1 MLSIIRSLAAVC
13 LALTLLGTVRA
24 SNARAISGGL
34 NDQALGVAFA
44 DLPDGWSMAPA
55 DRYTPGSITLV
66 NADDIRLSVQPLGLS
81 DTTNEAA
88 AASEEARQLTVGL
101 AIPTTSTIITMGS
114 IPGVMLQG
122 MPGPSNVQ
130 IVVAHGG
137 ALYDIVA
144 FGSAKLQP
152 DQVQA
157 LSSLQ
162 FIPRKGTFPSA
173 NPMAPRSAQ
182 QQRSMPSP
190 IQHNAMTTAGNVPS
204 NVNMYPFWGNPVN
217 AGGGSHDGDLATTNG
232 GNFYGQGDHVHQ
244 DYYAIDW
251 PLYAGNTVYAQ
262 SKGVVMHAGWT
273 EGSFYG
279 YGIWVVVSYGSG
291 FYGYYAHMSDVSVVP
306 GQTVTVNT
314 LLGHS
319 GCTGNCNGAHVH
331 VAWVQNPL
339 LDAFGQPYNGAAE
352 PQTPLYTFDPAN
364 PVYTALYAGEIVHG
378 YSVSSTSRGTPQP
391 IVTSTPRPTSTYTP
405 RPTSTYTPRPTSTYT
420 PRPTSTSAPRPT
432 STPRLT
438 NTPAATATRLP
449 TLTPRPTYTPVPTN
463 TPTIPAPGT
472 WTFCATEG
480 GTCSFSG
487 TQAVAFGANGHFA
500 YGVFTGGAPCNTS
513 FGNPAPGTPKACYT
527 STTLTPPAPGIWTP
541 CAGEG
546 GTCSF
551 SGTQAVAFGANGH
564 FAYGVYTGSALCNTG
579 FGDPAPG
586 ASKSCY
592 TSTTLTPPAPGAWTF
607 CSTEGG
613 TCSFSGT
620 QSVAFG
626 ADGHFAYGVFTGSAL
641 CNTGFGDPAPGASK
655 GCYTSTILTPPAP
668 GIWTPC
674 ATEGGNCGFSG
685 TRAVAFG
692 VNGHFAYGVFT
703 GGAPCN
709 TSFGNPAPGTPK
721 ACYTSTT
728 LTPPAPGI
736 WTPCAGEGGTCSF
749 SGTQA
754 VAFGANGH
762 FAYGVYTGSALCNTG
777 FGDPAPGASK
787 SCYTS
792 TTLTPPAPGAWTFC
806 STEGGTCSFS
816 GTQSVA
822 FGADG
827 HFAYGV
833 FTGSAL
839 CNTGFGDPA
848 PGASKGCYTSTT
860 LTPPAPGAWTLC
872 ATEGGN
878 CGFSGTQA
886 VAFGADG
893 HFAYG
898 VYTGGAPCNTG
909 FGDPAPGTSKNCYTS
924 TTLTPPAP
932 GIWTPCATEGGTCS
946 FSGTQSVAFGAD
958 GHFAYGVYTGGASC
972 NTGFGDP
979 APGTPKACY
988 TSTTLPPA
996 PTPTAGPTQSALAI
1010 NSGGGAAGN
1019 FVADTD
1025 VTGGTT
1031 IYSTSNTIDTS
1042 GVTNPAPQ
1050 AVYQTERSGSDFTYT
1065 IPALR
1070 PNASYLVRLHFAEFA
1085 FNGPG
1090 IRLFNVTINGQQVL
1104 TNFDIYAAAG
1114 GQNKAVVEPFLA
1126 TADGSGA
1133 ITIEYVNVA
1142 GGAKSSGIE
1151 VLSAPPL
1158 AINSGG
1164 GAVGRFVGD
1173 TDVTGGTTMYSTT
1186 NAIDTSGVTNP
1197 APQAVYQ
1204 TERSGNNFTY
1214 TIPGLNP
1221 GTPYTV
1227 RLHFAEWA
1235 FSSPGV
1241 RLFNVTINDQQVLT
1255 NFDIYA
1261 TAGGQNKAVVEQFTT
1276 TANSSGQIVIT
1287 YINVS
1292 GGAKSSGIEILPAS

>member
-1 MLSIIRSLAAVC
+1 MLNPRTNTTMAQLMTAPAWGAVIQLGSAWARSYAARGDLNVYSNGGWMGSLGSGCGTDNCKYGPEYQCTELAMRWAAIVWGEPDTWGQGVYAFDMWTMGPSLRVPLQQHPNGGSDAPQFGDLLIFDRAPYDSSGHVAVVRGVTTNQDGQRVVEIAEQNWNRDGGFNVSEDLPINGTTMPDRPWGSDGRSLHI
-13 LALTLLGTVRA
+13 LGWLRPKTE
-24 SNARAISGGL
+24 SPTN
-34 NDQALGVAFA
+34 
-44 DLPDGWSMAPA
+44 
-55 DRYTPGSITLV
+55 TPTP
-66 NADDIRLSVQPLGLS
+66 RP
-81 DTTNEAA
+81 TN
-88 AASEEARQLTVGL
+88 
-101 AIPTTSTIITMGS
+101 
-114 IPGVMLQG
+114 
-122 MPGPSNVQ
+122 
-130 IVVAHGG
+130 
-137 ALYDIVA
+137 
-144 FGSAKLQP
+144 
-152 DQVQA
+152 
-157 LSSLQ
+157 
-162 FIPRKGTFPSA
+162 
-173 NPMAPRSAQ
+173 
-182 QQRSMPSP
+182 
-190 IQHNAMTTAGNVPS
+190 
-204 NVNMYPFWGNPVN
+204 
-217 AGGGSHDGDLATTNG
+217 
-232 GNFYGQGDHVHQ
+232 
-244 DYYAIDW
+244 
-251 PLYAGNTVYAQ
+251 
-262 SKGVVMHAGWT
+262 
-273 EGSFYG
+273 
-279 YGIWVVVSYGSG
+279 
-291 FYGYYAHMSDVSVVP
+291 
-306 GQTVTVNT
+306 
-314 LLGHS
+314 
-319 GCTGNCNGAHVH
+319 
-331 VAWVQNPL
+331 
-339 LDAFGQPYNGAAE
+339 
-352 PQTPLYTFDPAN
+352 
-364 PVYTALYAGEIVHG
+364 
-378 YSVSSTSRGTPQP
+378 
-391 IVTSTPRPTSTYTP
+391 TSTPRPTATP
-405 RPTSTYTPRPTSTYT
+405 THTRVPTATR
-420 PRPTSTSAPRPT
+420 T
-432 STPRLT
+432 STPRPT

-463 TPTIPAPGT
+463 TPTIPAPGA
-472 WTFCATEG
+472 WTLCAAEGGTCSFSGTQAVAFGADGHFAYGVFTGGISCATGPFGDPAPGASKNCYTSTTLTPPAPGPWTLCASEGGACSFSGTQAVAFGADGHFAYGVYTNGASCNTSFGDPAPGASKNCYTSTTLTPLAPGIWTPCATEG
-480 GTCSFSG
+480 GNCGFSG

-500 YGVFTGGAPCNTS
+500 YGVYSGGAPCNTS

-564 FAYGVYTGSALCNTG
+564 FAYGV
-579 FGDPAPG
+579 
-586 ASKSCY
+586 
-592 TSTTLTPPAPGAWTF
+592 
-607 CSTEGG
+607 
-613 TCSFSGT
+613 
-620 QSVAFG
+620 
-626 ADGHFAYGVFTGSAL
+626 FTGSAL
-641 CNTGFGDPAPGASK
+641 CNTGFGDP
-655 GCYTSTILTPPAP
+655 
-668 GIWTPC
+668 
-674 ATEGGNCGFSG
+674 
-685 TRAVAFG
+685 V
-692 VNGHFAYGVFT
+692 
-703 GGAPCN
+703 
-709 TSFGNPAPGTPK
+709 
-721 ACYTSTT
+721 
-728 LTPPAPGI
+728 
-736 WTPCAGEGGTCSF
+736 
-749 SGTQA
+749 
-754 VAFGANGH
+754 
-762 FAYGVYTGSALCNTG
+762 
-777 FGDPAPGASK
+777 
-787 SCYTS
+787 
-792 TTLTPPAPGAWTFC
+792 
-806 STEGGTCSFS
+806 
-816 GTQSVA
+816 
-822 FGADG
+822 
-827 HFAYGV
+827 
-833 FTGSAL
+833 
-839 CNTGFGDPA
+839 

-932 GIWTPCATEGGTCS
+932 GPWTLCASEGGACS
-946 FSGTQSVAFGAD
+946 FSGTQAVAFGAD

-1065 IPALR
+1065 IPGFR
-1070 PNASYLVRLHFAEFA
+1070 PNTSYLVRLHFAEFA
-1085 FNGPG
+1085 FSGPG
-1090 IRLFNVTINGQQVL
+1090 IRLFNVKINGQQVL

-1133 ITIEYVNVA
+1133 ITIEYVNVV

-1158 AINSGG
+1158 AINSGV
-1164 GAVGRFVGD
+1164 GAMGRFVED

-1186 NAIDTSGVTNP
+1186 NVIDTSGATNP

-1204 TERSGNNFTY
+1204 TERSGSNFTY

-1221 GTPYTV
+1221 GASYTV

-1241 RLFNVTINDQQVLT
+1241 RLFNVTINGQQALT

-1276 TANSSGQIVIT
+1276 TANSSGQIVISYT
-1287 YINVS
+1287 NVS

>member
-564 FAYGVYTGSALCNTG
+564 FAYGVYTSSALCNTG

-592 TSTTLTPPAPGAWTF
+592 TSTTLTPPAPGIWTP
-607 CSTEGG
+607 CAAEGG

-674 ATEGGNCGFSG
+674 ATEGGNCG
-685 TRAVAFG
+685 
-692 VNGHFAYGVFT
+692 
-703 GGAPCN
+703 
-709 TSFGNPAPGTPK
+709 
-721 ACYTSTT
+721 
-728 LTPPAPGI
+728 
-736 WTPCAGEGGTCSF
+736 
-749 SGTQA
+749 
-754 VAFGANGH
+754 
-762 FAYGVYTGSALCNTG
+762 
-777 FGDPAPGASK
+777 
-787 SCYTS
+787 
-792 TTLTPPAPGAWTFC
+792 
-806 STEGGTCSFS
+806 
-816 GTQSVA
+816 
-822 FGADG
+822 
-827 HFAYGV
+827 
-833 FTGSAL
+833 
-839 CNTGFGDPA
+839 
-848 PGASKGCYTSTT
+848 
-860 LTPPAPGAWTLC
+860 
-872 ATEGGN
+872 
-878 CGFSGTQA
+878 
-886 VAFGADG
+886 
-893 HFAYG
+893 
-898 VYTGGAPCNTG
+898 
-909 FGDPAPGTSKNCYTS
+909 
-924 TTLTPPAP
+924 
-932 GIWTPCATEGGTCS
+932 

>member
-1 MLSIIRSLAAVC
+1 MLSIIRSLAVVC
-13 LALTLLGTVRA
+13 LALTLLGTVRVG
-24 SNARAISGGL
+24 NAHAISHSVVDASLATPTAVTPAEPISSSTQIYTDTVVGFAFAYPLGFTHHTFVPELDMESSTSFYPPPSAGPSYRDDAPEVAVTVYDKPVGL
-34 NDQALGVAFA
+34 SLNTWETEHANPDLAHLPAALQRSAALFDHAGVAQNLEVAGHLAVLFSQATPSLPEGRLLIDDGARVISIAYPTGADPVMKVAFLTIAGSFA
-44 DLPDGWSMAPA
+44 FGASPINAAQTRASINAIVSSYPLPPQASAPSRQSRAATAALLGYKLPWPTGVSHTVMQGCCGNGTVSHFCPGQACSAYDFTLDIGTDVVASRGGVVTDATDYYTQCGGSAYENLANRVTIQHDDG
-55 DRYTPGSITLV
+55 
-66 NADDIRLSVQPLGLS
+66 
-81 DTTNEAA
+81 
-88 AASEEARQLTVGL
+88 
-101 AIPTTSTIITMGS
+101 TSTAY
-114 IPGVMLQG
+114 L
-122 MPGPSNVQ
+122 
-130 IVVAHGG
+130 H
-137 ALYDIVA
+137 
-144 FGSAKLQP
+144 
-152 DQVQA
+152 
-157 LSSLQ
+157 LS
-162 FIPRKGTFPSA
+162 R
-173 NPMAPRSAQ
+173 
-182 QQRSMPSP
+182 
-190 IQHNAMTTAGNVPS
+190 V
-204 NVNMYPFWGNPVN
+204 
-217 AGGGSHDGDLATTNG
+217 
-232 GNFYGQGDHVHQ
+232 
-244 DYYAIDW
+244 
-251 PLYAGNTVYAQ
+251 
-262 SKGVVMHAGWT
+262 
-273 EGSFYG
+273 
-279 YGIWVVVSYGSG
+279 
-291 FYGYYAHMSDVSVVP
+291 DVSVNQVVHQGEHIGLSGDVGMTYFHRRCWPHLHFQRQDQGIWITQSRWVAFDEYP
-306 GQTVTVNT
+306 GQQ
-314 LLGHS
+314 LYQ
-319 GCTGNCNGAHVH
+319 GNSYTSHNGS
-331 VAWVQNPL
+331 P
-339 LDAFGQPYNGAAE
+339 GRP
-352 PQTPLYTFDPAN
+352 TPTD
-364 PVYTALYAGEIVHG
+364 
-378 YSVSSTSRGTPQP
+378 TPQP
-391 IVTSTPRPTSTYTP
+391 TPTDTSRPTATRTNTP
-405 RPTSTYTPRPTSTYT
+405 H
-420 PRPTSTSAPRPT
+420 PTSTSAPRPT
-432 STPRLT
+432 STPRPT

-463 TPTIPAPGT
+463 TPTIPAPGA
-472 WTFCATEG
+472 WTFCAAEG
-480 GTCSFSG
+480 GACSFPS

-500 YGVFTGGAPCNTS
+500 YGVFTGSISCATGPFGDPAPGNSKACYTSATLTPPAPGPWTLCAGEGGNCSFSGTQAVAFGADGRFAYGVYTNGASCNTSFGDPAPGTSKSCYTSTTLTPPAPGIWTPCATEGGNCGFSGTRAVAFGADGHFAYGVYSGGAPCNTS

-607 CSTEGG
+607 CSTEGK
-613 TCSFSGT
+613 TCSFS
-620 QSVAFG
+620 
-626 ADGHFAYGVFTGSAL
+626 
-641 CNTGFGDPAPGASK
+641 
-655 GCYTSTILTPPAP
+655 
-668 GIWTPC
+668 
-674 ATEGGNCGFSG
+674 
-685 TRAVAFG
+685 R
-692 VNGHFAYGVFT
+692 
-703 GGAPCN
+703 
-709 TSFGNPAPGTPK
+709 
-721 ACYTSTT
+721 
-728 LTPPAPGI
+728 
-736 WTPCAGEGGTCSF
+736 
-749 SGTQA
+749 TQA
-754 VAFGANGH
+754 VAFGAN
-762 FAYGVYTGSALCNTG
+762 
-777 FGDPAPGASK
+777 
-787 SCYTS
+787 
-792 TTLTPPAPGAWTFC
+792 
-806 STEGGTCSFS
+806 
-816 GTQSVA
+816 
-822 FGADG
+822 G

-898 VYTGGAPCNTG
+898 VFTGGAPCNTG
-909 FGDPAPGTSKNCYTS
+909 FGDPAPGTSKSCYTS
-924 TTLTPPAP
+924 ATLTPSAP
-932 GIWTPCATEGGTCS
+932 GPWTPCASEGGTCS
-946 FSGTQSVAFGAD
+946 FSGTQAVAFGTD
-958 GHFAYGVYTGGASC
+958 GHFAYGVYTGGVAC
-972 NTGFGDP
+972 DTGFGDP
-979 APGTPKACY
+979 TPGTPKACY

-1010 NSGGGAAGN
+1010 DSGGGAAGN